1 MISESRV
8 KSLRWRLGL
17 KGCLA
22 VDSHGK
28 RGGIALFWDENI
40 LIDLLSMGDRY
51 IDVSVRE
58 SPSSAPWRATFIYG
72 EPWVEDRHRTWEIL
86 QRLKNRSR
94 DPWVV
99 LGDFNEAMWQF
110 EHFSETKRGEK
121 QMENFRNIL
130 EECDLHDMGFSGVPW
145 TYDNKKTGNRNVKV
159 RLDRGVAT
167 QQWLDRFNNATV
179 YHLTSPCSDHCPLL
193 VQVL

>member
-1 MISESRV
+1 MNAIVWNCRGVGSSRTVRDLDALVRSHNPKLVFLSETMISESRV

-58 SPSSAPWRATFIYG
+58 SPSSAP
-72 EPWVEDRHRTWEIL
+72 
-86 QRLKNRSR
+86 
-94 DPWVV
+94 
-99 LGDFNEAMWQF
+99 
-110 EHFSETKRGEK
+110 
-121 QMENFRNIL
+121 
-130 EECDLHDMGFSGVPW
+130 
-145 TYDNKKTGNRNVKV
+145 
-159 RLDRGVAT
+159 
-167 QQWLDRFNNATV
+167 
-179 YHLTSPCSDHCPLL
+179 
-193 VQVL
+193 